1 MRDDY
6 VKRGAMSR
14 FSGYRIRRK
23 KWPIVTLLALLCIVF
38 AGTFAALAR
47 EKQVSE
53 ETRPAGQVAEDTSP
67 TPVASPE
74 ATPTPVPGSNLSA
87 GAFGLWDPTATPTPT
102 VYIPPG
108 EEIWMADWEDKR
120 TPVVSKGIYVSSK
133 FTVNLPNDTQRI
145 AAFDELLEL
154 IKRTELN
161 TMVIDVKYDS
171 GAILYDFDSELI
183 HKYGTVVEKI
193 HFIPEYIQKL
203 HEAGVYVIARLV
215 CFKDH
220 RLAQARPDLALYY
233 NSGKMYVDD
242 SGSYWISPYKQEA
255 WDYIAEVGK
264 QCAKIGFDE
273 INLDYVRFPTYKV
286 SNVNWGPESAT
297 VSKTEAITKGVR
309 FLCET
314 LRQENVY
321 ISADVYGIVMSSQL
335 DMKSVGQ
342 DFREMTYYLDYI
354 CPMVYPSHY
363 DKSWVTTGDWPDKH
377 PYEVIT
383 KSLGYARKTLDSIP
397 VYKHH
402 ADVRPWLQDFTA
414 DYLGKDRYMTYDADA
429 VLAEIKAVYD
439 TGFTGWLL
447 WNAKGIF
454 TEDAL
459 QKSE

>member
-145 AAFDELLEL
+145 EAFDKLLEL
-154 IKRTELN
+154 IQRTELN

-193 HFIPEYIQKL
+193 HFIPE
-203 HEAGVYVIARLV
+203 
-215 CFKDH
+215 
-220 RLAQARPDLALYY
+220 
-233 NSGKMYVDD
+233 
-242 SGSYWISPYKQEA
+242 
-255 WDYIAEVGK
+255 
-264 QCAKIGFDE
+264 
-273 INLDYVRFPTYKV
+273 
-286 SNVNWGPESAT
+286 
-297 VSKTEAITKGVR
+297 
-309 FLCET
+309 
-314 LRQENVY
+314 
-321 ISADVYGIVMSSQL
+321 
-335 DMKSVGQ
+335 
-342 DFREMTYYLDYI
+342 
-354 CPMVYPSHY
+354 
-363 DKSWVTTGDWPDKH
+363 
-377 PYEVIT
+377 
-383 KSLGYARKTLDSIP
+383 
-397 VYKHH
+397 
-402 ADVRPWLQDFTA
+402 
-414 DYLGKDRYMTYDADA
+414 
-429 VLAEIKAVYD
+429 
-439 TGFTGWLL
+439 
-447 WNAKGIF
+447 
-454 TEDAL
+454 
-459 QKSE
+459 